1 MNSTIALIM
10 LLLSIVISS
19 AIAVLAF
26 KKAKE
31 MPDSVSSF
39 SYLLGPTTFTLWVIS
54 LVTLLLF
61 PTIFAVPNHD
71 WIVFAMCSG
80 LMLVG
85 ASPYYRSENKVI
97 HYLGGYL
104 FGITSQV
111 LVVLSSFPYTVA
123 LWLLFPIVFAKKTW
137 RENATSVS
145 EAICFFSLIISLIV
159 SLI

>member
-1 MNSTIALIM
+1 MNSAIALTM
-10 LLLSIVISS
+10 LLLSAIISS
-19 AIAVLAF
+19 AIAILAF

-31 MPDSVSSF
+31 VPDSVSSF

-54 LVTLLLF
+54 LVALLLF
-61 PTIFAVPNHD
+61 PAIFAIPKCD
-71 WIVFAMCSG
+71 WIAFVMCSG
-80 LMLVG
+80 LILVG

-104 FGITSQV
+104 FGIASQV
-111 LVVLSSFPYTVA
+111 LVVLSGFPYSVI

-145 EAICFFSLIISLIV
+145 EAICFFSLVISLIV